1 MFRLLVLSLS
11 VCGASDG
18 GIVEFLN
25 GETEST
31 PTPCQRAGPRATIY
45 CDKPSPIDNLH
56 KQCTM
61 LASYITVSSH
71 YKPEGFPHNN

>member
-45 CDKPSPIDNLH
+45 CDKLSPIDNLH

-61 LASYITVSSH
+61 LLHHCYITLQA
-71 YKPEGFPHNN
+71 